1 MLAVL
6 LLHLQCLLYKMHN
19 NGDLTLLFT
28 IQIRLFLINGVYFP
42 KLLSTNDLFVFFQG
56 SSNAANA
63 GDNML
68 SIALYGGT
76 FDTSVV
82 SCLCSA
88 AHTVHTQPSAR
99 KI

>member
-6 LLHLQCLLYKMHN
+6 LLHLQCLPYKMHN
-19 NGDLTLLFT
+19 NGDLTF
-28 IQIRLFLINGVYFP
+28 IQIRLFLINGIYFP
-42 KLLSTNDLFVFFQG
+42 KLLSTNDVYVFFQG

>member
-6 LLHLQCLLYKMHN
+6 LIHLQCLPYKMHSN
-19 NGDLTLLFT
+19 DDLTF
-28 IQIRLFLINGVYFP
+28 IQIRLFPNNGIYFP
-42 KLLSTNDLFVFFQG
+42 ELLSTNDVFVFFQG

-68 SIALYGGT
+68 SIAPYGGT

-82 SCLCSA
+82 SCPCSA